1 MDIPVEYRER
11 MFDLR
16 PLGVQR
22 KGDEMRVRK
31 GLFALVCAALML
43 AAGCD
48 NAEYRQQI
56 AVFQQSIGNTRSVVE
71 SYYLEM
77 NQFERD
83 VYFLRLELDQEK
95 KLGVKFLKDSHGRTV
110 TEDLMV
116 NGPFSSQAIQ
126 ARLDSISLLG
136 LYGTRL
142 ADLAG
147 AKAPVAFAD
156 NAAALGDNIV
166 KLSGTFRDLSG
177 GGADPT
183 AANYIGP
190 IGKLVGIAGRLYLEH
205 KRDKALTAEITAAA
219 PVVAE
224 IVKLLDNDFDEV
236 INPQL
241 QTGLKGKIVVLKD
254 FYNDQIKLPNSSRQS
269 RRALLTEIDA
279 LIRQYELLVNAG
291 PQEMLQSLGSAN
303 AALQTYATSSH
314 APESL
319 GQLVARMQEFSD
331 RAKEVAAAIREIKDI
346 RKELSRNEN

>member
-1 MDIPVEYRER
+1 
-11 MFDLR
+11 
-16 PLGVQR
+16 
-22 KGDEMRVRK
+22 MRVRR
-31 GLFALVCAALML
+31 GLSVLVCAALTL

-56 AVFQQSIGNTRSVVE
+56 AAFQQSIGNTRSTIE

-83 VYFLRLELDQEK
+83 VYFLRLELDKEK
-95 KLGVKFLKDSHGRTV
+95 KLGIRFSRDQGQREV
-110 TEDLMV
+110 TEDLV
-116 NGPFSSQAIQ
+116 VDGPFPREAIQ

-142 ADLAG
+142 AELAG
-147 AKAPVAFAD
+147 SKAPLAFAD

-166 KLSGTFRDLSG
+166 KLSGTFESLSG
-177 GGADPT
+177 NRADPT
-183 AANYIGP
+183 AAQYIGP

-219 PVVAE
+219 PVVSK
-224 IVKLLDNDFDEV
+224 IVELLSDDFDE
-236 INPQL
+236 IIIPQRL
-241 QTGLKGKIVVLKD
+241 TGLKGTIDALKIS
-254 FYNDQIKLPNSSRQS
+254 YNKHLDDPNSSRQS
-269 RRALLTEIDA
+269 RRALLTEIDT
-279 LIRQYELLVNAG
+279 LIRNYDLLVDAR
-291 PQEMLQSLGSAN
+291 PQEVLQSMGRAN
-303 AALQTYATSSH
+303 EALQTYATSSH

-346 RKELSRNEN
+346 RRELNRSENR

>member
-1 MDIPVEYRER
+1 
-11 MFDLR
+11 
-16 PLGVQR
+16 
-22 KGDEMRVRK
+22 MRVRR
-31 GLFALVCAALML
+31 GLSALICAALML

-56 AVFQQSIGNTRSVVE
+56 AAFQQSIGNTRSAVE

-83 VYFLRLELDQEK
+83 VYFLRLELDQKK
-95 KLGVKFLKDSHGRTV
+95 KLGIKFLKDSRQREV
-110 TEDLMV
+110 TEDLV
-116 NGPFSSQAIQ
+116 VDGPFSSQAIQ

-142 ADLAG
+142 AELAG
-147 AKAPVAFAD
+147 TKAPVAFAN

-166 KLSGTFRDLSG
+166 KLSGTFENLSG

-183 AANYIGP
+183 AARYIGP
-190 IGKLVGIAGRLYLEH
+190 IGRLIGIAGRLYLEH

-224 IVKLLDNDFDEV
+224 IVQLLNDDFDEV
-236 INPQL
+236 IIPQRL
-241 QTGLKGKIVVLKD
+241 TGMKGAIETLKVS
-254 FYNDQIKLPNSSRQS
+254 YNNRLDDPNSSRQS
-269 RRALLTEIDA
+269 RRALLTEIDT
-279 LIRQYELLVNAG
+279 LVRNYELLVNAR
-291 PQEMLQSLGSAN
+291 PQEVLQSLGRAN